1 MGHEPAYQLLS
12 FCPTISCMKNGTDKM
27 KQRGVEFPLF
37 EGEIGVK
44 DRSKEVEKVESQLS
58 GFATLLFA
66 PEYLL
71 EEEHYVLRHE

>member
-1 MGHEPAYQLLS
+1 
-12 FCPTISCMKNGTDKM
+12 M

-37 EGEIGVK
+37 EGEVGAK
-44 DRSKEVEKVESQLS
+44 ARSKEVEKAESQLH
-58 GFATLLFA
+58 GFAKLLFA